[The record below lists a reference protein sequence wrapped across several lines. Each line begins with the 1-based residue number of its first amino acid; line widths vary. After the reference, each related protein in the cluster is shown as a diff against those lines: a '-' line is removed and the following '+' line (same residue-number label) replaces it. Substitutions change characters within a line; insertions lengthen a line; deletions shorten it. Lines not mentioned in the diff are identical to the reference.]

1 VFHQHLEKVASWVT
15 EGREEEVLRA
25 KDAYFEATGEVHEV
39 DRSFEGR
46 MAAFLEHF
54 LFDRPLDE
62 LGETPASAYLR
73 LQGAALLP
81 EDREVIEAFTSSVFG
96 AFEVKKLGTKLGLRV
111 QDIVTKEAFEILERR
126 ELVALTKGDVLNA
139 RLLPWKGDHIFS
151 GAFVYHPREARRAIL
166 DEAKRRRKQAAKSA
180 EPASSAPLAAE
191 LARMA
196 LKLERYRNVAVENIY
211 NFD

>member
-1 VFHQHLEKVASWVT
+1 MFHQHLEKVASWVT

-25 KDAYFEATGEVHEV
+25 KAAYFEVTGEVHEE

-54 LFDRPLDE
+54 LFDRPLDD

-81 EDREVIEAFTSSVFG
+81 EDREVIEAFTTSVFG

-111 QDIVTKEAFEILERR
+111 RDIVTREEYEILERR
-126 ELVALTKGDVLNA
+126 ELVALNKGDVLNA
-139 RLLPWKGDHIFS
+139 RLLPWKGDHLFS
-151 GAFVYHPREARRAIL
+151 GAFVYHPREARKAIL
-166 DEAKRRRKQAAKSA
+166 DEAKRRRKR
-180 EPASSAPLAAE
+180 EGETSSALLAAE

-211 NFD
+211 KFE